1 MSNVYLNIK
10 IRSLIHTTPF
20 TTNYPWEISIVYL
33 TMSNPIQS
41 IIAKTCNSIIQ
52 TILLI
57 IIILYIILCKII
69 SFENYT
75 RTYCGLSNHTVQ
87 HPYCG
92 LFGHTI
98 QHFDTTYRTNMYNMI
113 CAPLVDIK
121 NHWNNVLFS
130 CAFLLDETIV
140 SFTWLFETF
149 IE

>member
-1 MSNVYLNIK
+1 M
-10 IRSLIHTTPF
+10 
-20 TTNYPWEISIVYL
+20 
-33 TMSNPIQS
+33 
-41 IIAKTCNSIIQ
+41 
-52 TILLI
+52 
-57 IIILYIILCKII
+57 CKVI

-75 RTYCGLSNHTVQ
+75 RT
-87 HPYCG
+87 YCG

-130 CAFLLDETIV
+130 CAFLLDKTIV

-149 IE
+149 IESMGNQKPKMIFTD